1 MMKIIK
7 STNKNKKYMVIRNKK
22 PTIHFGSA
30 SNQQFFDKLGKYR
43 HLDHKDPK
51 KRKSYLTRSAGI
63 TNKAGE
69 LTKDNPAYANYWSR
83 RYLW

>member
-7 STNKNKKYMVIRNKK
+7 SSNKTKKYMVIRDGK

-30 SNQQFFDKLGKYR
+30 INKHFYDKLRQYR

-51 KRKSYLTRSAGI
+51 KRKSYLARSAGI
-63 TNKAGE
+63 TNKQGQ

-83 RYLW
+83 KYLW

>member
-7 STNKNKKYMVIRNKK
+7 STNKTKKYMVLRKGKK
-22 PTIHFGSA
+22 TIHFGSA

-43 HLDHKDPK
+43 HLDHNDPIR
-51 KRKSYLTRSAGI
+51 RKSYLSRSAGI
-63 TNKAGE
+63 KNKAGE

-83 RYLW
+83 KYLW